1 MQPSILAAGAI
12 DLSSVKD
19 LIQSLADG
27 LSTLILPLGI
37 IGIVMGAAMVL
48 IGYHHG
54 SNTIRT
60 SAIAIVVGGLAKVL
74 ATALAGT
81 TGNTGP

>member
-1 MQPSILAAGAI
+1 MLSALALIAAGGI
-12 DLSSVKD
+12 DLSSVTA
-19 LIQSLADG
+19 LVQSLADG

-37 IGIVMGAAMVL
+37 VGIVLGAIMVL
-48 IGYHHG
+48 VGSHHG

-60 SAIAIVVGGLAKVL
+60 AAIAIVVGGLAKVI

-81 TGNTGP
+81 TGH